1 MKSLI
6 GLNSLVG
13 RRRNG
18 PRLPEVVTVP
28 GGSFDRVIEEHLEL
42 QRRNRSL
49 ELSMPISRYRD
60 DVVAE
65 RTDSSLASRGVATE
79 ILELDPPTET
89 LVRRQTP
96 AWDDPDSWWN
106 VDETGGS

>member
-65 RTDSSLASRGVATE
+65 HTDSSLASRGVATE
-79 ILELDPPTET
+79 I

>member
-1 MKSLI
+1 MKSFI

-18 PRLPEVVTVP
+18 PRLHELLAVQE
-28 GGSFDRVIEEHLEL
+28 GSFDRVIEEHLEL

-79 ILELDPPTET
+79 TLELDPPTET
-89 LVRRQTP
+89 LVRRRTP

-106 VDETGGS
+106 VDETGDI